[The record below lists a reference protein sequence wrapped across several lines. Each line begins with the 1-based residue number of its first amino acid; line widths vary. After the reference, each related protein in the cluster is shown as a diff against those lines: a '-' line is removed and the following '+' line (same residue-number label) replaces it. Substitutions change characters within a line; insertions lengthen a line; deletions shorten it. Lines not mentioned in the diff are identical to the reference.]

1 MLSEY
6 FIERFGLTKKGADN
20 LIKGII
26 YTSLQNISFMF
37 PVGLYAALLYI
48 WINPLIGGEIIDP
61 NLGMFIVAILIVLG
75 IIFALSWKQYHFVY
89 NTTYIES
96 ENRRINLG
104 ENLRKLPLSFLKEET

>member
-48 WINPLIGGEIIDP
+48 
-61 NLGMFIVAILIVLG
+61 
-75 IIFALSWKQYHFVY
+75 
-89 NTTYIES
+89 
-96 ENRRINLG
+96 
-104 ENLRKLPLSFLKEET
+104 